1 MSPNS
6 GSRVADRV
14 TSRGSGVG
22 VRELARSTLTD
33 QWRWAMVPAPASL
46 ADDAGWGG
54 LPCGAGRPTMAM
66 ITDASLSLETEVEGV
81 AFAREILRIEG
92 EALGRV
98 RERLGPAIAHA
109 ADLIHRCAGSVIVTG
124 MGKAGLVGQKL
135 AATLASTGTRAF
147 PLHPGEAIH
156 GDLGRIRA
164 DDVVIAL
171 SQSGE
176 TEEVLRLVPALRR
189 LSARL
194 IAITERTTSSL
205 GQAADL
211 CIALGPIEEAC
222 PLGLAPSASTT
233 ALMAVGD
240 ALALL
245 VSRMRDFSPEDFA
258 LYHPGGSLGRKLT
271 RVEDVMRTGRQLRRA
286 HVEETVREIFVR
298 LAGPRRRSGAFL
310 IEDADTHLLGIFTD
324 SDLARLFE
332 KRREAELDRQIGE
345 IMTID
350 PKRVRVGALLSDAV
364 ELLKTYKIS
373 ELPVVDRG
381 NRLVGLIDVTD
392 LIGLV
397 PAEFE
402 E

>member
-1 MSPNS
+1 M
-6 GSRVADRV
+6 AII
-14 TSRGSGVG
+14 T
-22 VRELARSTLTD
+22 E
-33 QWRWAMVPAPASL
+33 ASL
-46 ADDAGWGG
+46 A
-54 LPCGAGRPTMAM
+54 
-66 ITDASLSLETEVEGV
+66 LETEVEGV
-81 AFAREILRIEG
+81 AFARNVLRIEA
-92 EALGRV
+92 EALQRV
-98 RERLGPAIAHA
+98 RERLGPAIAQA
-109 ADLIHRCAGSVIVTG
+109 ADLLYRCSGSVIVTG

-147 PLHPGEAIH
+147 PLHPAEAVH

-176 TEEVLRLVPALRR
+176 TEEVLRLIPALRR
-189 LSARL
+189 LGAAL
-194 IAITERTTSSL
+194 VAITERGTSSL

-211 CIALGPIEEAC
+211 CVALGPIEEAC

-245 VSRMRDFSPEDFA
+245 VSRMRAFSPEDFA
-258 LYHPGGSLGRKLT
+258 LYHPAGSLGRKLS

-286 HVEETVREIFVR
+286 HVDETVRQVFVR
-298 LAGPRRRSGAFL
+298 LAGPRRRSGAVL
-310 IEDADTHLLGIFTD
+310 IEDDQTHLLGIFTD

-332 KRREAELDRQIGE
+332 KRRESDLDRPIGE
-345 IMTID
+345 IMTVD
-350 PKRVRVGALLSDAV
+350 PKRVRVGAMLADAV
-364 ELLKTYKIS
+364 ELLKTHRIS
-373 ELPVVDRG
+373 ELPVVDWS
-381 NRLVGLIDVTD
+381 NHLVGLIDVTD
-392 LIGLV
+392 LIGLA

>member
-1 MSPNS
+1 
-6 GSRVADRV
+6 
-14 TSRGSGVG
+14 
-22 VRELARSTLTD
+22 
-33 QWRWAMVPAPASL
+33 
-46 ADDAGWGG
+46 
-54 LPCGAGRPTMAM
+54 MAM
-66 ITDASLSLETEVEGV
+66 ITDASLAMETEAEGL
-81 AFAREILRIEG
+81 AFAREVIRIEA
-92 EALGRV
+92 EALERV
-98 RERLGPAIAHA
+98 RAQLGLPIARA
-109 ADLIHRCAGSVIVTG
+109 AGLIYRCAGSTIVTG

-147 PLHPGEAIH
+147 PLHPAEAVH

-176 TEEVLRLVPALRR
+176 TDEVLRLIPALRR
-189 LSARL
+189 LGACL
-194 IAITERTTSSL
+194 VAITERASSSL
-205 GQAADL
+205 GRAADL

-245 VSRMRDFSPEDFA
+245 VSRMRDFRAEDFA
-258 LYHPGGSLGRKLT
+258 LYHPAGSLGRKLL
-271 RVEDVMRTGRQLRRA
+271 RVEDVMRTGARIRRA
-286 HVEETVREIFVR
+286 RPDETVRAVFVR
-298 LAGPRRRSGAFL
+298 LAGPRRRSGAVL
-310 IEDADTHLLGIFTD
+310 VEDEDQALLGIFTD

-332 KRREAELDRQIGE
+332 KRREADLDRPIGE
-345 IMTID
+345 VMTPD
-350 PKRVRVGALLSDAV
+350 PVRIGVGATLADAV
-364 ELLKTYKIS
+364 EAIKSRKIS

-381 NRLVGLIDVTD
+381 GHLVGLIDLTD

-397 PAEFE
+397 PADFVE

>member
-1 MSPNS
+1 
-6 GSRVADRV
+6 
-14 TSRGSGVG
+14 
-22 VRELARSTLTD
+22 
-33 QWRWAMVPAPASL
+33 
-46 ADDAGWGG
+46 
-54 LPCGAGRPTMAM
+54 MAM
-66 ITDASLSLETEVEGV
+66 IADASLSLETEVEGV
-81 AFAREILRIEG
+81 AFAREVLRIEA

-98 RERLGPAIAHA
+98 RERLGPAIAQA
-109 ADLIHRCAGSVIVTG
+109 ADLIYRCAGSVIVTG

-189 LSARL
+189 LGARL
-194 IAITERTTSSL
+194 IAITERATNSL
-205 GQAADL
+205 GRAADL

-245 VSRMRDFSPEDFA
+245 VSRTRDFSPEDFA

-298 LAGPRRRSGAFL
+298 LAGPRRRSGAIL

-332 KRREAELDRQIGE
+332 KRREVELDRQIGE